1 MLVHNQE
8 INTGGF
14 MYKNNDEAIDLEA
27 KRLLD
32 NGIYTDLE
40 KAYSEAEKI
49 ITEIRVEFKKKQEK
63 KEFRSRIK
71 SIKRALSDDEFRNNV
86 PYNHRNQWS
95 K

>member
-1 MLVHNQE
+1 
-8 INTGGF
+8 

-32 NGIYTDLE
+32 NGINTDLE

-71 SIKRALSDDEFRNNV
+71 SIKRALSDDEFRSNV
-86 PYNHRNQWS
+86 PYNNRNERRKEWI
-95 K
+95 KKKKKIPI

>member
-1 MLVHNQE
+1 
-8 INTGGF
+8 

-49 ITEIRVEFKKKQEK
+49 ITEIRVEFKKN
-63 KEFRSRIK
+63 R
-71 SIKRALSDDEFRNNV
+71 KRKNSVPVLNQSNEHFQMMSSEIMFLIIVEINGVNNE
-86 PYNHRNQWS
+86 
-95 K
+95 

>member
-1 MLVHNQE
+1 
-8 INTGGF
+8 

-40 KAYSEAEKI
+40 KAYREAEKI
-49 ITEIRVEFKKKQEK
+49 ITEVRVEFKKKQEK

-71 SIKRALSDDEFRNNV
+71 SIKRALSDDEFRSNI
-86 PYNHRNQWS
+86 PYNHRHQWR
-95 K
+95 KE

>member
-1 MLVHNQE
+1 
-8 INTGGF
+8 

-63 KEFRSRIK
+63 KQEQMMISEVMFLIIIGISGEK
-71 SIKRALSDDEFRNNV
+71 NE
-86 PYNHRNQWS
+86 
-95 K
+95 

>member
-1 MLVHNQE
+1 
-8 INTGGF
+8 

-40 KAYSEAEKI
+40 KAYNEAEKI

-63 KEFRSRIK
+63 KKFRSRIK

>member
-1 MLVHNQE
+1 
-8 INTGGF
+8 
-14 MYKNNDEAIDLEA
+14 MYKNHDEAIDLEA

-63 KEFRSRIK
+63 KS
-71 SIKRALSDDEFRNNV
+71 SVLGLNLSSEHFQMMSSEVMFPIITEMKGEKNE
-86 PYNHRNQWS
+86 
-95 K
+95 

>member
-1 MLVHNQE
+1 
-8 INTGGF
+8 

-63 KEFRSRIK
+63 KQFRSRIK
-71 SIKRALSDDEFRNNV
+71 AIKRALSDDEFRSNI
-86 PYNHRNQWS
+86 PYNHRHQWR
-95 K
+95 KE

>member
-1 MLVHNQE
+1 
-8 INTGGF
+8 

-27 KRLLD
+27 KRLFD

-49 ITEIRVEFKKKQEK
+49 ITKVRVEFKKKQEK
-63 KEFRSRIK
+63 QQFRTRIK
-71 SIKRALSDDEFRNNV
+71 SIKCALSDDEFRSNV
-86 PYNHRNQWS
+86 PYNHRNQWG

>member
-1 MLVHNQE
+1 
-8 INTGGF
+8 

-63 KEFRSRIK
+63 KQEKKQFRSRIK
-71 SIKRALSDDEFRNNV
+71 SIKRALSDDEFRTNI
-86 PYNHRNQWS
+86 PYNHINQWS
-95 K
+95 KK

>member
-1 MLVHNQE
+1 
-8 INTGGF
+8 

-49 ITEIRVEFKKKQEK
+49 ITEIRIEFKKKQEK
-63 KEFRSRIK
+63 QEFRSRVKSSEHFQMMSSEIIFLIIIEIK
-71 SIKRALSDDEFRNNV
+71 GVNNE
-86 PYNHRNQWS
+86 
-95 K
+95 

>member
-1 MLVHNQE
+1 
-8 INTGGF
+8 

-49 ITEIRVEFKKKQEK
+49 ITEIELNLKRNRKKNSDLGLNQLNEHFQMMSSEIMFLIIIEISGEK
-63 KEFRSRIK
+63 NE
-71 SIKRALSDDEFRNNV
+71 
-86 PYNHRNQWS
+86 
-95 K
+95 

>member
-1 MLVHNQE
+1 
-8 INTGGF
+8 

-27 KRLLD
+27 KRLLE

-49 ITEIRVEFKKKQEK
+49 ITKVRVEFKKKQK
-63 KEFRSRIK
+63 KQQFRSRIK
-71 SIKRALSDDEFRNNV
+71 SIKRALSDDEFRSNV
-86 PYNHRNQWS
+86 PYNHRNQWG

>member
-1 MLVHNQE
+1 
-8 INTGGF
+8 

-40 KAYSEAEKI
+40 KAYREAEKI

-63 KEFRSRIK
+63 KQFRSRIK
-71 SIKRALSDDEFRNNV
+71 SIKRTLSDDEFRTNI
-86 PYNHRNQWS
+86 PYNHINQWS

>member
-1 MLVHNQE
+1 
-8 INTGGF
+8 

-63 KEFRSRIK
+63 KQFLSRIK
-71 SIKRALSDDEFRNNV
+71 SIKRALSDDEFRTNI
-86 PYNHRNQWS
+86 PYNHINQWS

>member
-1 MLVHNQE
+1 
-8 INTGGF
+8 

-49 ITEIRVEFKKKQEK
+49 ITEVRVEFKKKQEK
-63 KEFRSRIK
+63 NS
-71 SIKRALSDDEFRNNV
+71 SVLGL
-86 PYNHRNQWS
+86 NQS
-95 K
+95 NEHFQMMSSEVIFLIIIEINGVKNE

>member
-1 MLVHNQE
+1 
-8 INTGGF
+8 

-27 KRLLD
+27 KRLLA

-63 KEFRSRIK
+63 KQFRSRIK
-71 SIKRALSDDEFRNNV
+71 SIKRALSDDEFRTNI
-86 PYNHRNQWS
+86 PYNHINQWS
-95 K
+95 KQ

>member
-1 MLVHNQE
+1 
-8 INTGGF
+8 

-63 KEFRSRIK
+63 NSSVLGLNQSNEHFQMMSSEIMFL
-71 SIKRALSDDEFRNNV
+71 IIIEINGVNNE
-86 PYNHRNQWS
+86 
-95 K
+95 

>member
-1 MLVHNQE
+1 
-8 INTGGF
+8 

-63 KEFRSRIK
+63 KQFRSRIK
-71 SIKRALSDDEFRNNV
+71 SIKRALSDDEFRSNI
-86 PYNHRNQWS
+86 PYNYRHQWR
-95 K
+95 KE

>member
-1 MLVHNQE
+1 
-8 INTGGF
+8 

-40 KAYSEAEKI
+40 QAYSEAEKI

-71 SIKRALSDDEFRNNV
+71 SINRALSDDEFRSNV
-86 PYNHRNQWS
+86 PYNNRNERR
-95 K
+95 KE

>member
-1 MLVHNQE
+1 
-8 INTGGF
+8 

-40 KAYSEAEKI
+40 KAYREAEKI
-49 ITEIRVEFKKKQEK
+49 ILEIRVEFKKKQEK
-63 KEFRSRIK
+63 KQFRSRIK
-71 SIKRALSDDEFRNNV
+71 SIKRALSDDEFITNI
-86 PYNHRNQWS
+86 PYNHINQWS

>member
-1 MLVHNQE
+1 
-8 INTGGF
+8 

-63 KEFRSRIK
+63 KQFRTRIK
-71 SIKRALSDDEFRNNV
+71 SIKRALFDDEFRNNI

>member
-1 MLVHNQE
+1 
-8 INTGGF
+8 

-32 NGIYTDLE
+32 SGIYTDLE

-63 KEFRSRIK
+63 KQFRSRIK
-71 SIKRALSDDEFRNNV
+71 SIKRALSDDGFRTNI
-86 PYNHRNQWS
+86 PYNHINQWS
-95 K
+95 KQ

>member
-1 MLVHNQE
+1 
-8 INTGGF
+8 
-14 MYKNNDEAIDLEA
+14 MYKNNDEAIDLVA

-40 KAYSEAEKI
+40 KAYREAEKI
-49 ITEIRVEFKKKQEK
+49 ITEVRVEFKKKQEK
-63 KEFRSRIK
+63 KQFRSRIK